1 MVERVGARAD
11 LDEVSGGAVDADV
24 TQLQTDDVVGLGDD
38 EGGAGQLWLGRSE
51 REVSISGQ
59 HIQAP
64 WTHTHTHNG
73 TVTFSK

>member
-1 MVERVGARAD
+1 MCGLGAD

-24 TQLQTDDVVGLGDD
+24 TQLQTDDFVRLGDD
-38 EGGAGQLWLGRSE
+38 EGSAGQLCLGRNE

-64 WTHTHTHNG
+64 WMHMHTHTHVNIR
-73 TVTFSK
+73 